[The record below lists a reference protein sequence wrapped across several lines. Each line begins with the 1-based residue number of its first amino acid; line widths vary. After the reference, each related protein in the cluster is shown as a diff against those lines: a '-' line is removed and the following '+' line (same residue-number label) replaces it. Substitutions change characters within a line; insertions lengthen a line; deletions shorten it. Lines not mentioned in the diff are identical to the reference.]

1 MKYLKKNKNILIFLG
16 IILVM
21 GIIAGIIFGLKQSND
36 IKLQI
41 KYGFTNL
48 KDILINTKVNNI
60 FSHLSWIIILSILS
74 LGLIFYLIPLAYL
87 FFLGMSLGF
96 NAYTLSISFGLKGLA
111 FSFIYN
117 IIFNLLFIIF
127 LIFILIKLFYIG
139 KLTLGYLI
147 YRKIEIVKYI
157 KRNYLAITIIT
168 ILVLTNDIFL
178 HFFSTNILK
187 MLTNML

>member
-1 MKYLKKNKNILIFLG
+1 
-16 IILVM
+16 M

-48 KDILINTKVNNI
+48 KDILINTKVNSI

-96 NAYTLSISFGLKGLA
+96 NTYTLSISFGLKGLA
-111 FSFIYN
+111 FSFIY
-117 IIFNLLFIIF
+117 NLLFIIF

>member
-1 MKYLKKNKNILIFLG
+1 
-16 IILVM
+16 M
-21 GIIAGIIFGLKQSND
+21 GIITGIIFGLKQSND
-36 IKLQI
+36 IK
-41 KYGFTNL
+41 YGFTDL
-48 KDILINTKVNNI
+48 KDILINTKVNSI

-96 NAYTLSISFGLKGLA
+96 NTYTLSISFGLKGLA

-117 IIFNLLFIIF
+117 IIFNLLFIIL

-147 YRKIEIVKYI
+147 YRKIELIKYI

>member
-21 GIIAGIIFGLKQSND
+21 GIITGIIFGLKQSND

-41 KYGFTNL
+41 KYGFTNI

-96 NAYTLSISFGLKGLA
+96 NTYTLSISFGLKGLA

-117 IIFNLLFIIF
+117 IIFNRLFIIL

-147 YRKIEIVKYI
+147 YRKIELIKYI

-187 MLTNML
+187 ILTNML

>member
-1 MKYLKKNKNILIFLG
+1 
-16 IILVM
+16 M

-87 FFLGMSLGF
+87 FFLGISLGF

>member
-1 MKYLKKNKNILIFLG
+1 MDNHSKHPKSRFNIL
-16 IILVM
+16 
-21 GIIAGIIFGLKQSND
+21 SN
-36 IKLQI
+36 
-41 KYGFTNL
+41 TPS
-48 KDILINTKVNNI
+48 V
-60 FSHLSWIIILSILS
+60 S
-74 LGLIFYLIPLAYL
+74 LFPWNV
-87 FFLGMSLGF
+87 SRF